1 MFLFEAL
8 HVFGVG
14 IDVFSPH
21 LDDDLWRFL
30 QSSLLAL
37 LANKRWPKNTAGCQ
51 TYAQSWV
58 ESISFVYFESNFT
71 LPRNIDIESSHLF
84 FIHKSYIQ

>member
-14 IDVFSPH
+14 IDFFSPH

-37 LANKRWPKNTAGCQ
+37 LA
-51 TYAQSWV
+51 QSWV

-71 LPRNIDIESSHLF
+71 LLVPRNINIESSHF
-84 FIHKSYIQ
+84 FIIHKSYIYNIYMYCQILH